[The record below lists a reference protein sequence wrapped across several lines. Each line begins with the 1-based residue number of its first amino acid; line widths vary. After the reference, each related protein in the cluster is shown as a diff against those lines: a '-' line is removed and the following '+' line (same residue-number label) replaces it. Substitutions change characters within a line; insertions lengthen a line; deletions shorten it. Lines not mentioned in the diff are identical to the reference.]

1 MSPIVIGGG
10 IAGASCAYHLAKA
23 GVRDVVL
30 LEKGEL
36 TSGSTHHAAGLVT
49 LFNPSP
55 TMMRFRRY
63 SVELYRELGV
73 FETVGSLRIA
83 SSPESLGELRR
94 GVSRARGIG
103 LDAELVGP
111 DDVRRLMP
119 AASSESLFGAVWMPG
134 DGYVDPHIAT
144 YAVAAAARE
153 LGADIR
159 INTRVTGIELGSGR
173 EVRAVLTDSGRIETD
188 TVVNA
193 AGIWAP
199 QIAAMVGTFACSIP
213 VDHQHVA
220 LHAVEGRELARD
232 TPCFRDT
239 DNLVYGKA
247 ESGGVLF
254 GGYEPNPVSRWH
266 DGVPW
271 EHGSRMLPPDHARFQ
286 QLMEGATRRF
296 PFIDGAGVTA
306 LVCHPDAMTPDG
318 NPLLGPMPGVRGFWM
333 AAGLSLNG
341 FGGAGGL
348 GKALAELVTTAD
360 AEVDVQPY
368 RPWRFGGP
376 YRDPDFAAAG
386 AREVYKYYYR
396 QRYPY
401 DVSEAGRPR
410 RLSPLHGRLQELGAV
425 FGTKNGWERA
435 DYFRPGE
442 PWRRAGED
450 QRRFGWARP
459 PYHDRVAVEH
469 LSIRERV
476 GIIDMTSFGKLDLS
490 GADALALLERVC
502 DNRIDRPIGSVV
514 YTQLLGVH
522 GGIVGDVIVTRL
534 RDDLFRVVTGAGAV
548 DSDRGFLELHAE
560 GDVTIVDVTDE
571 LAVIGIWGPQA
582 RGALAAVTRDDV
594 SGEAFPFRTAKTVD
608 IGGAPVLAQRITYV
622 GELGY
627 ELYLARQWAVQV
639 WDAAHARRVT
649 RAGRLHSARLA
660 ADREGVPLLRRRH
673 DKLRHAVRGR
683 RGILRR
689 PREVAPARPVARG
702 AAADD
707 PRGRARL
714 PERVRRRGGACGR
727 RRRRARSQRR
737 VRVHGEA
744 KRRAREAARGARGGG
759 GGQRRRAR
767 EARACNRGARCDL
780 RPGTGTGTQLEGSRR
795 RRQHTGGPHLARSD
809 RSDHGT
815 TWGSVRGRLPVPG
828 FHQRDGLQP
837 DRRHAARGLGE
848 DRDGGSV
855 PRLAQHRRLVTAR
868 AVNVFT

>member
-1 MSPIVIGGG
+1 MSTVVIGGG
-10 IAGASCAYHLAKA
+10 IAGVSCAYHLAKA
-23 GVRDVVL
+23 GVKHVVL
-30 LEKGEL
+30 VEKGEL

-49 LFNPSP
+49 QFNPSP

-83 SSPESLGELRR
+83 SSPESLLELRR
-94 GVSRARGIG
+94 GVSRAHGIG
-103 LDAELVGP
+103 LEAELVGP
-111 DDVRRLMP
+111 DEVRRLMP
-119 AASSESLFGAVWMPG
+119 AASPESLYGAVWMPG

-144 YAVAAAARE
+144 YAVAQAARE
-153 LGADIR
+153 LGAEIR
-159 INTRVTGIELGSGR
+159 TETRVTGIDLSAER
-173 EVRAVLTDSGRIETD
+173 EVRAVLTDGGRIETD

-193 AGIWAP
+193 AGMWAP
-199 QIAAMVGTFACSIP
+199 QIAAMAGAFVCSIP
-213 VDHQHVA
+213 VDHQHIA
-220 LHAVEGRELARD
+220 LHAVEGHELSRE

-271 EHGSRMLPPDHARFQ
+271 EHGSRMLPPDHTRFQ
-286 QLMEGATRRF
+286 QLMAGAVRRF
-296 PFIDGAGVTA
+296 PFLDDAGVTA

-318 NPLLGPMPGVRGFWM
+318 NPLLGPMPGVRGLWL

-348 GKALAELVTTAD
+348 GKALAELVTTGA

-450 QRRFGWARP
+450 QRAFGWSRP

-469 LSIRERV
+469 KAMRERV
-476 GIIDMTSFGKLDLS
+476 GIIDMTSFGKLEVS
-490 GADALALLERVC
+490 GAGALPLLDRVC
-502 DNRIDRPIGSVV
+502 DNRIDQPVGSVV
-514 YTQLLGVH
+514 YTQLLDDS
-522 GGIVGDVIVTRL
+522 GGIVGDITVTRL
-534 RDDLFRVVTGAGAV
+534 ADDRFRVVTGAGAV
-548 DSDRGFLELHAE
+548 DSDRGFLELN
-560 GDVTIVDVTDE
+560 GDATVEDVTDE
-571 LAVIGIWGPQA
+571 LAVIGIWGPDA
-582 RGALAAVTRDDV
+582 REALSAVTWDDV
-594 SGEAFPFRTAKTVD
+594 SPEAFPFRTAKTID

-627 ELYLARQWAVQV
+627 ELYLPREWAVQV
-639 WDAAHARRVT
+639 WDELMRAASPEPVGYTALDSLRIEKGYRYFGT
-649 RAGRLHSARLA
+649 DMTSSDTPFEAGVGFCVAKGKRPELDRSPAQRLRTLVVGG
-660 ADREGVPLLRRRH
+660 EEYLTVYGGE
-673 DKLRHAVRGR
+673 AVH
-683 RGILRR
+683 LD
-689 PREVAPARPVARG
+689 G
-702 AAADD
+702 AVI
-707 PRGRARL
+707 GRARSAAYGFTVQRNVALAKL
-714 PERVRRRGGACGR
+714 PASLEEGAEVQVDVLGELVPAIVSADALYDPANLRVRR
-727 RRRRARSQRR
+727 
-737 VRVHGEA
+737 
-744 KRRAREAARGARGGG
+744 
-759 GGQRRRAR
+759 
-767 EARACNRGARCDL
+767 
-780 RPGTGTGTQLEGSRR
+780 
-795 RRQHTGGPHLARSD
+795 
-809 RSDHGT
+809 
-815 TWGSVRGRLPVPG
+815 
-828 FHQRDGLQP
+828 
-837 DRRHAARGLGE
+837 
-848 DRDGGSV
+848 
-855 PRLAQHRRLVTAR
+855 
-868 AVNVFT
+868 